1 MATPA
6 TSSASFSW
14 QVAIGSA
21 INLAGYALQI
31 GVLKLFILRYDFPHP
46 LFLTF
51 LDQLVAFFAILFV
64 THVVKIMPDPR
75 VVPRFVADVKERLKK
90 TNRRLDFTDTAGAA
104 DQDEVLS
111 ALVNKGEAAGQSAVK
126 NKTNQGESL
135 GTTIIPTYNFK
146 TQILPLGLL
155 NIISGATHYSA
166 HEFLF
171 PSFVEMMMM
180 TQTVPQVLLSKFL
193 SRDISTLTLI
203 SVIPITF
210 GSVLCAFGEVNYS
223 VSGIALVLG
232 AMLSGVFRRAV
243 AEGVMKSGQQA
254 AGPRGIRTTSSSTP
268 GIVPKTDGSINAG
281 INNYSELQKNSSY
294 GAAPAGA
301 STSGLQEPPKPV
313 GLNPSR
319 KNDPTL
325 SEKMMVSWGMAY
337 RLTPIN
343 VVGLLLLSLFVEG
356 SEPWTEVHGK
366 IIVST
371 KFHSIY
377 FGLMLLVF
385 KGLGTTVWYIS
396 EFTLVHFAG
405 AFYMAVLNN
414 ISRVGVIFTTL
425 AVFGNSV
432 SSLQGCG
439 FALTLL
445 GVGVYLYDFGFGK
458 NRSTT
463 PASADVPASVTAL
476 SDDAYKERAVK
487 Q

>member
-1 MATPA
+1 MVWGRFE
-6 TSSASFSW
+6 S
-14 QVAIGSA
+14 
-21 INLAGYALQI
+21 GY
-31 GVLKLFILRYDFPHP
+31 
-46 LFLTF
+46 
-51 LDQLVAFFAILFV
+51 
-64 THVVKIMPDPR
+64 
-75 VVPRFVADVKERLKK
+75 
-90 TNRRLDFTDTAGAA
+90 
-104 DQDEVLS
+104 
-111 ALVNKGEAAGQSAVK
+111 
-126 NKTNQGESL
+126 
-135 GTTIIPTYNFK
+135 
-146 TQILPLGLL
+146 
-155 NIISGATHYSA
+155 
-166 HEFLF
+166 
-171 PSFVEMMMM
+171 
-180 TQTVPQVLLSKFL
+180 
-193 SRDISTLTLI
+193 
-203 SVIPITF
+203 
-210 GSVLCAFGEVNYS
+210 
-223 VSGIALVLG
+223 SGIALVLG

-254 AGPRGIRTTSSSTP
+254 AGPRGARMSASSSTP
-268 GIVPKTDGSINAG
+268 SIVPKTDHGSINADA
-281 INNYSELQKNSSY
+281 NNYSELQKINSY

-301 STSGLQEPPKPV
+301 STSGLQEPPKQV
-313 GLNPSR
+313 GLNPST
-319 KNDPTL
+319 KSDPTL

-463 PASADVPASVTAL
+463 TSTTSADVDDLPASVTAL
-476 SDDAYKERAVK
+476 SDDAYKVERAVK